1 MGDFKIQGITPAAEK
16 LKLGGSNVSKIYNGS
31 TQVWPAVPT
40 TPGSVK
46 YGFMYN
52 WYAANDSRNIAN
64 TGWSVPTISN
74 QQTLS
79 TFLGGNGNA
88 GGKLKET
95 GFVHWNSPNTGA
107 TNTSNFNARG
117 GGERD
122 DSTGAF
128 SALKINQSYWAQGGS
143 GTSGYVSTVAVNTGT
158 YTAYNGTTFFTRGK
172 KFGLGVRLIK
182 DTTSLTNGQTGT
194 YTGNDGKVYRTICIG
209 TQEWVAD
216 NLVETKY
223 RNLDAIPEV
232 IPTATWVGLS
242 TGARCSYDNDPGNA
256 NPTCTGYVIADR
268 SELLTATFV
277 WDDDNALAIATYG
290 QINTWCT
297 GNVTDMSYVFSGAN
311 FNDDISNWDVSNV
324 TNMRNMFVNAT
335 SFNQDISAWNVSN
348 VTNMSGMFGRALLF
362 NQNINA
368 WNVSSVTDMSSMFA
382 VFNALES
389 SAFDGNISS
398 WDVSSVSNMN
408 AIFYG
413 ANNFDQNIS
422 GWNVSNVTNMDS
434 MLRNASSFDQDIGAW
449 DVSNVIF
456 MDSMFR
462 DATIFNQDLTEWC
475 VTYISSEP
483 NSFSTSS
490 ALTTVNKP
498 AWGTCPNTLTP
509 ITDANI
515 QTAVNLWISDSAA
528 ATTTYGAISAWD
540 VSNVTSMSELFK
552 DKTTFND
559 DISNWDVSN
568 VTTMFKMFNGVTAFN
583 QDISSWDVSSVV
595 NMRTMFYNAP
605 FNQDIGSWDVSS
617 VTTMAGMFLNA
628 TSFNQDIG
636 SWNVSSVINMESMF
650 YNASSFNQDIGTW
663 NVSNVTSMLTMFESA
678 SVFNQDI
685 SSWNVSSVTN
695 MQQMF
700 TNAPAFNNGGAT
712 GIGAWD
718 VSIVTNMDYMFFNAT
733 VFNQNLTGWCVTN
746 ISSEPAGFST
756 SSALT
761 TANKPA
767 WGTCPP

>member
-16 LKLGGSNVSKIYNGS
+16 LKLGGSNVSKMYNGS
-31 TQVWPAVPT
+31 TQVWPS

-74 QQTLS
+74 QRTLS
-79 TFLGGNGNA
+79 TFLGGNNVA

-95 GFVHWNSPNTGA
+95 GFVYWDSPNTGA

-117 GGERD
+117 GGDRD
-122 DSTGAF
+122 NVTGVF

-143 GTSGYVSTVAVNTGT
+143 GTSGYVSTVADASGT
-158 YTAYNGTTFFTRGK
+158 YTAYNGTTFYTK
-172 KFGLGVRLIK
+172 QKQFGIGVRLIK

-297 GNVTDMSYVFSGAN
+297 GNVTDMSYLFSGMN

-324 TNMRNMFVNAT
+324 TNMNNMFVNAS
-335 SFNQDISAWNVSN
+335 SFNQD
-348 VTNMSGMFGRALLF
+348 L
-362 NQNINA
+362 
-368 WNVSSVTDMSSMFA
+368 D
-382 VFNALES
+382 
-389 SAFDGNISS
+389 S
-398 WDVSSVSNMN
+398 WDVSSV
-408 AIFYG
+408 
-413 ANNFDQNIS
+413 
-422 GWNVSNVTNMDS
+422 TNMGD
-434 MLRNASSFDQDIGAW
+434 
-449 DVSNVIF
+449 
-456 MDSMFR
+456 MFFQ
-462 DATIFNQDLTEWC
+462 AT
-475 VTYISSEP
+475 S
-483 NSFSTSS
+483 
-490 ALTTVNKP
+490 
-498 AWGTCPNTLTP
+498 
-509 ITDANI
+509 
-515 QTAVNLWISDSAA
+515 
-528 ATTTYGAISAWD
+528 
-540 VSNVTSMSELFK
+540 
-552 DKTTFND
+552 
-559 DISNWDVSN
+559 
-568 VTTMFKMFNGVTAFN
+568 FNG
-583 QDISSWDVSSVV
+583 
-595 NMRTMFYNAP
+595 
-605 FNQDIGSWDVSS
+605 DIGSWDVSS
-617 VTTMAGMFLNA
+617 VTEMYAMFGA

-636 SWNVSSVINMESMF
+636 SWNVSNVTSMQSMF
-650 YNASSFNQDIGTW
+650 ANTASFNQD
-663 NVSNVTSMLTMFESA
+663 LSA
-678 SVFNQDI
+678 WD
-685 SSWNVSSVTN
+685 VSSVTN
-695 MQQMF
+695 MAQMF
-700 TNAPAFNNGGAT
+700 RIASAFNNGGAA

-718 VSIVTNMDYMFFNAT
+718 VDSVTNMGYMFNSAVAFNQNIGAWGVGSVTDMGYMFNNAT
-733 VFNQNLTGWCVTN
+733 LFNQNLTGWCVTN
-746 ISSEPAGFST
+746 ISSEPTGFSV

-761 TANKPA
+761 SANKPD
-767 WGTCPP
+767 WGTCP